1 MSIAP
6 GDSHPL
12 PSAVLQERYG
22 AGYFRGEN
30 SGFAAEGYENVHA
43 TWRHWMDFVRAECG
57 PRALWLDLG
66 CAYGFLVEEAFAA
79 GFRAIGLD
87 ASRHAASR
95 VRTCAPSASGR
106 VACGH
111 AERLPFA
118 DAALDVVSAFDV
130 LEHVPNPL
138 AVLRECARVLRPGGL
153 LLGATPD
160 PMTFGRD
167 EPTHVAEHV
176 PSWWVRALEDCGFG
190 VAFRFFQAP
199 YNLELVGRR
208 DGPAPVVSYD
218 ALGAPDPVLRTS
230 GDPALRAALRSGFG
244 EVLDDGARVVD
255 DGATL
260 YLLNAGDVPL
270 EVSLALDCADP
281 GAVKVALDGRIEARS
296 GDDGPGRRT
305 LRARLLLSAGGHGV
319 RLSVGR
325 GWARLHGLELDAR
338 PGDPEELR
346 LGLPFDLYDR
356 YALAAAV
363 VSRLAPGATRL
374 LDVGGTMG
382 GDSGHLAWT
391 GDFFPGRD
399 VTVVDTR
406 LADLPRH
413 VVVGGGHPLPFCDRE
428 IDVVL
433 ALDVLEHVPPE
444 AREDWLAEIWRVA
457 GRWLLLGNPFGTPG
471 VVEADRWLFD
481 MIRARWGYDHRFLA
495 EHLGH
500 RHPDLAATR
509 DWFLARGASVA
520 VLPSGHLPT
529 WLLLQATNAILSHPE
544 QDRAFV
550 EANRAANRA
559 AGAAGIAGPSYRHL
573 LVVDRAAAD
582 HAADLAAIAGLG
594 PGAVAGMLALVRAVT
609 DAPGGTTGGR

>member
-1 MSIAP
+1 MSTAP
-6 GDSHPL
+6 GHSHPL

-30 SGFAAEGYENVHA
+30 SGFDEQGYENVHA
-43 TWRHWMDFVRAECG
+43 TWRHWMEFVRSECG
-57 PRALWLDLG
+57 PRARWLDLG
-66 CAYGFLVEEAFAA
+66 CAYGFLVAEALDA

-87 ASRHAASR
+87 ASRHAVGR
-95 VRTCAPSASGR
+95 VRDCAPSATGR

-118 DAALDVVSAFDV
+118 DASIDVVSAFDV
-130 LEHVPNPL
+130 LEHVPDPV

-153 LLGATPD
+153 LIGATPD

-176 PSWWVRALEDCGFG
+176 PSWWVRALEESGFG

-199 YNLELVGRR
+199 YNLEVVGRR
-208 DGPAPVVSYD
+208 GGPPPVVSYD
-218 ALGAPDPVLRTS
+218 ALGATDPVLRTT
-230 GDPALRAALRSGFG
+230 GDAALRAALRSGFG

-255 DGATL
+255 DGAML
-260 YLLNAGDVPL
+260 YLLNGGEVPL

-281 GAVKVALDGRIEARS
+281 GSVKVALDGRIEARFA
-296 GDDGPGRRT
+296 DAGPGRRT
-305 LRARLLLSAGGHGV
+305 LRARLLLPVGGHGV

-338 PGDPEELR
+338 AGDPAELR

-363 VSRLAPGATRL
+363 VGRLDPAATRI

-382 GDSGHLAWT
+382 GDAGHLAWT

-399 VTVVDTR
+399 VDVVDTR

-413 VVVGGGHPLPFCDRE
+413 VAVGEGDRLPFGDRE
-428 IDVVL
+428 IEVVL
-433 ALDVLEHVPPE
+433 ALDVLEHVPPA

-457 GRWLLLGNPFGTPG
+457 GRWVLLANPFATPG

-481 MIRARWGYDHRFLA
+481 MVRDRWGYDHRFLA

-500 RHPDLAATR
+500 GHPDLARTR

-520 VLPSGHLPT
+520 VVPSGHLPT

-559 AGAAGIAGPSYRHL
+559 LGAAGMAAPSYRHL

-582 HAADLAAIAGLG
+582 HVADLAEIAGTCDG
-594 PGAVAGMLALVRAVT
+594 DVAATLALVRSVT
-609 DAPGGTTGGR
+609 DAPGGMPGGR